1 MIDTHCHLEDFENVD
16 EVIKKMDNHIIIVS
30 GTNDETNLNVIK
42 LCNKYENVYGTI
54 GIHPEDIDKVSEN
67 SFKILED
74 NITNKKIVG
83 IGEIGLDYYWNKE
96 NKEEQ
101 KELLIKQLDLAQKYN
116 KCVLIHSRDA
126 INDTYEIL
134 KNYKIKMDIHCFSGS
149 LEMANKFIELGAVLG
164 IGGVVTFKNS
174 KKLQEVVT
182 NVDLKHLVLETDSPY
197 LAPEPLR
204 GTKNEPYNVYYVA
217 KKIAELKGITIDE
230 VLSQTTINACHQFDI
245 NC

>member
-54 GIHPEDIDKVSEN
+54 GIHPEDIDRLSEN

-204 GTKNEPYNVYYVA
+204 GTKNEP
-217 KKIAELKGITIDE
+217 
-230 VLSQTTINACHQFDI
+230 
-245 NC
+245 

>member
-1 MIDTHCHLEDFENVD
+1 M
-16 EVIKKMDNHIIIVS
+16 KKSVSKII
-30 GTNDETNLNVIK
+30 
-42 LCNKYENVYGTI
+42 
-54 GIHPEDIDKVSEN
+54 
-67 SFKILED
+67 
-74 NITNKKIVG
+74 
-83 IGEIGLDYYWNKE
+83 NKE
-96 NKEEQ
+96 VNNMEEQ
-101 KELLIKQLDLAQKYN
+101 KELLTKQLDLAQKYN

-149 LEMANKFIELGAVLG
+149 LEMANKFIELGAILG

-182 NVDLKHLVLETDSPY
+182 NVDLKHLVLETDSRY

-230 VLSQTTINACHQFDI
+230 VLSQTTINACQQFDI

>member
-54 GIHPEDIDKVSEN
+54 GIHPEDIDKLSEN

-96 NKEEQ
+96 NREEQ
-101 KELLIKQLDLAQKYN
+101 KELLTKQLDLAQKYN

-245 NC
+245 KC